1 MRILLVEDD
10 DRLAEGV
17 ATALETAGFVVDRS
31 ADGEDAWF
39 RGDTETWAAV
49 VLDLGLPGMDGLA
62 VLRRWREAGQR
73 FPVLILTARGEW
85 HERVEGID
93 AGADDYLPKP
103 FRMEELLARLRAL
116 VRRAAGQASPVVRV
130 GGLSLDTRRMQLSR
144 DGVPIHLSPT
154 EYRLVAY
161 LMQHAGR
168 VVPQLELTEQ
178 LYAQDFERESNAV
191 EVLVGRVRR
200 KLGADLIQTR
210 RGFGYLMEPE
220 PPADPR
226 AGARPRSDDA

>member
-10 DRLAEGV
+10 ARLAAGVV
-17 ATALETAGFVVDRS
+17 ATLTAAGFVVEHV

-39 RGDTETWAAV
+39 RGDTESWSAV
-49 VLDLGLPGMDGLA
+49 ILDLGLPGMDGLS
-62 VLRRWREAGQR
+62 VLRRWRAAGQQL
-73 FPVLILTARGEW
+73 PVLILTARGDW

-116 VRRAAGQASPVVRV
+116 TRRAAGQASAVQEIGPVM
-130 GGLSLDTRRMQLSR
+130 LDTRRMQVSV
-144 DGVPIHLSPT
+144 DGVPVHLSPQ

-168 VVPQLELTEQ
+168 VVSQLELTEQ

-200 KLGADLIQTR
+200 KLGTDLIQTR
-210 RGFGYLMEPE
+210 RGFGYLVEPDR
-220 PPADPR
+220 PA
-226 AGARPRSDDA
+226 GKDDA

>member
-10 DRLAEGV
+10 PRVADGV
-17 ATALETAGFVVDRS
+17 AAALTAAGFVVEQS

-39 RGDTETWAAV
+39 RGDTENFSAV
-49 VLDLGLPGMDGLA
+49 ILDLGLPGMDGLA

-73 FPVLILTARGEW
+73 FPVLILTARGNW

-116 VRRAAGQASPVVRV
+116 VRRAAGQASALVQV
-130 GGLSLDTRRMQLSR
+130 GGLTLDTRRMQVSR
-144 DGVPIHLSPT
+144 DGVPVHLSPT

-200 KLGADLIQTR
+200 KLGSGLIETR
-210 RGFGYLMEPE
+210 RGFGYVIEAAAPDGDT
-220 PPADPR
+220 P
-226 AGARPRSDDA
+226 

>member
-10 DRLAEGV
+10 TRV
-17 ATALETAGFVVDRS
+17 ANTVTTALEAAGFVVEQS
-31 ADGEDAWF
+31 SDGEDAWF
-39 RGDTETWAAV
+39 RGDTETWSAV
-49 VLDLGLPGMDGLA
+49 ILDLGLPGMDGLA

-73 FPVLILTARGEW
+73 FPVLILTARGDW

-116 VRRAAGQASPVVRV
+116 ARRAAGQASPVLRA
-130 GGLSLDTRRMQLSR
+130 GALTLDTRRMQVTR
-144 DGVPIHLSPT
+144 DGVPVHLSPT

-200 KLGADLIQTR
+200 KLGAELIQTR
-210 RGFGYLMEPE
+210 RGFGYVIEPDSAAQNE
-220 PPADPR
+220 PTR
-226 AGARPRSDDA
+226 RR

>member
-1 MRILLVEDD
+1 MRVLLVEDD
-10 DRLAEGV
+10 DRVAAGV
-17 ATALETAGFVVDRS
+17 AMALDAAGFVVERV

-39 RGDTETWAAV
+39 RGDTETWSAV
-49 VLDLGLPGMDGLA
+49 ILDLGLPGMDGLS
-62 VLRRWREAGQR
+62 VLRRWRSSGQR
-73 FPVLILTARGEW
+73 FPVLILTARGDW

-116 VRRAAGQASPVVRV
+116 VRRAAGQPSPVLQI
-130 GGLSLDTRRMQLSR
+130 GGLTLDTRRMQISR
-144 DGVPIHLSPT
+144 DGVPIHLSPQ

-168 VVPQLELTEQ
+168 VIPQLELTEQ

-200 KLGADLIQTR
+200 KLGDGLIQTR
-210 RGFGYLMEPE
+210 RGFGYLIEPNA
-220 PPADPR
+220 PPA
-226 AGARPRSDDA
+226 ANGE